1 MKNDPGIEDSF
12 QALSVYYVCGRC
24 KTLLEIR
31 TLRTCKRNKV
41 YRKLPRITNEP
52 WIYWWRTVCHET
64 ALNII
69 KIQKKRL
76 TKVALF
82 NRSQFSLVQA
92 TGCAYSSSSVLLLG
106 KTESNSST
114 SGCTVVVPMFEHLG
128 HAQSPPRKGGIDT
141 RHSLRYLW

>member
-1 MKNDPGIEDSF
+1 MIRELRILFKLFPCIKFVVD
-12 QALSVYYVCGRC
+12 AKLCW
-24 KTLLEIR
+24 KLEHFVR
-31 TLRTCKRNKV
+31 AKETV

-76 TKVALF
+76 TKVTLF

-92 TGCAYSSSSVLLLG
+92 TGCAYSSSIVLLLG